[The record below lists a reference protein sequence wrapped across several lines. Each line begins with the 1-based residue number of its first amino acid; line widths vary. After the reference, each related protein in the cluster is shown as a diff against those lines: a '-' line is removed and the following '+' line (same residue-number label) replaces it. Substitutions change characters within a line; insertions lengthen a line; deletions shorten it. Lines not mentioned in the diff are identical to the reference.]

1 MNINLTDQIKIEN
14 AVVYAR
20 YSSHSQ
26 GEQSI
31 EGQLAKAHEFAA
43 SHGYNIIHEYIDRAQ
58 SGRTDNRAEFQQML
72 KDTAKKNFTVIICWK
87 VDRFGRNR
95 EEIAVNK
102 IKCKKNGVRVEY
114 VAENIPNTP
123 EGVILESVMEGLAE
137 YYSLQLSQ
145 NIKRGQMMSM
155 EKCQSIGKRPLG
167 YAVDEQK
174 RFIIDPETAPIVRM
188 IFDLYAKG
196 HTAPEVAKILNEK
209 GLRTRSGHLFKTNTI
224 LTILR
229 NERYTGVY
237 IMGDYRVEGGVPQII
252 SRELFD
258 QVKELMAKNRRA
270 PANKWTRAD
279 YILTDKLFCGHC
291 GSPMVGECGTSQNG
305 TRYNYYKCTHRKKGG
320 DCTKKPVPKEWLE
333 DFVLNAVTKMLYDD
347 ELMEYIAHNTW
358 KFYNDTQEDDSNLK
372 RYQKELRELETGMF
386 NLMAVLKSGVSSPT
400 IVQEIQ
406 NMDAQKRELQ
416 QSIAEE
422 EALKKTRLTEEQILF
437 FLLKFR
443 DLDISTREGQRKL
456 IQTFVNSIFLYD
468 DEIIITFNYTKSA
481 SKNNKVT
488 LNMVETSKSSPTN
501 HIAPPKPLLFYRQK
515 RFFYCI
521 TKEQEGSFQTFLLF

>member
-1 MNINLTDQIKIEN
+1 MNINLNDHIKIEN

-145 NIKRGQMMSM
+145 NIRRGQKMSI
-155 EKCQSIGKRPLG
+155 EKCQALGKLPLG
-167 YAVDEQK
+167 YKANETK
-174 RFIIDPETAPIVRM
+174 KYIIDEDTAPIVQM
-188 IFDLYAKG
+188 IFELYSKG
-196 HTAPEVAKILNEK
+196 QTAPEIAKILNEK
-209 GLRTRSGHLFKTNTI
+209 GLRTRSGHLFKANSL

-237 IMGDYRVEGGVPQII
+237 IMGDYRVEGGIPQII
-252 SRELFD
+252 SRELFE
-258 QVKELMAKNRRA
+258 QVKDLMAKNRRA

-291 GSPMVGECGTSQNG
+291 GAPMVGECGTSQNG
-305 TRYNYYKCTHRKKGG
+305 NRYNYYKCTHRKRGG
-320 DCTKKPVPKEWLE
+320 DCSKKPVPKEWLE
-333 DFVLNAVTKMLYDD
+333 DFVLNAVAKMLYDD
-347 ELMEYIAHNTW
+347 ELMTRIAHNTW
-358 KFYNDTQEDDSNLK
+358 KFYNDTREDDSNLK
-372 RYQKELRELETGMF
+372 RYQKELKELETGIF
-386 NLMAVLKSGVSSPT
+386 NLMAVLKSGVSSSS

-406 NMDAQKRELQ
+406 NMEVQKKELQ

-422 EALKKTRLTEEQILF
+422 EALKKTRLTEEQILYY
-437 FLLKFR
+437 LLNFR
-443 DLDISTREGQRKL
+443 NLDITTINGQRKL

-468 DEIIITFNYTKSA
+468 SEIVITFNYTKTKN
-481 SKNNKVT
+481 KNNKVT
-488 LNMVETSKSSPTN
+488 LSMIETSQSSPTN
-501 HIAPPKPLLFYRQK
+501 QLAPPKKSQPN
-515 RFFYCI
+515 FFVV
-521 TKEQEGSFQTFLLF
+521 FFLEEVVAVKFRIPARE